1 MSSKAKTIAFS
12 VAALLAVAG
21 GVYAFMPSDQAN
33 VASAGPVA
41 SLAQT
46 ALEPGAA
53 PVPAAFDE
61 KPEEKVKVEAPVTMQ
76 PPVAAAQPSTQP
88 LAQPVAAAPKKL
100 TRQQLTPPAP
110 TEEEKL
116 QKAAE
121 QESNF

>member
-21 GVYAFMPSDQAN
+21 GVYAFMPSEQGNA
-33 VASAGPVA
+33 ASAGPVTN
-41 SLAQT
+41 LAQT
-46 ALEPGAA
+46 AAEPGAS
-53 PVPAAFDE
+53 PVQAAFDE
-61 KPEEKVKVEAPVTMQ
+61 KPEEKVKVEAPVTLQ
-76 PPVAAAQPSTQP
+76 TPVAVAQPSAQP